1 LPRLSSARGCRQAEA
16 GWARCRPGV
25 IGTSNMHVGVHGY
38 SANNIGVT
46 ILVATLRQR
55 QAECPTVTSPP
66 LSATKREGS

>member
-1 LPRLSSARGCRQAEA
+1 
-16 GWARCRPGV
+16 
-25 IGTSNMHVGVHGY
+25 MHVGVHGY

-66 LSATKREGS
+66 LSATKRQGS